1 MSTVKDIFR
10 GRYQPLLV
18 LIIVGLLV
26 RWTTYY
32 YYYQLYTD
40 VGGLHFSP
48 TADEASTYEILARQ
62 ILSGHG
68 LSHELFSYRPP
79 LQPMLIALTYLVSGS
94 TNPLIAVFVQSFI
107 STGLAILTFIIAE
120 ELTMSKPAQFFSGLI
135 VALDPASIIIGM
147 TLMAETLANIF
158 VAISMIFIIRLIR
171 SRNMRDAAAAG
182 AAIALATLA
191 RPTSIYYWVPIVLII
206 PVLVPGL
213 IRKITM
219 LVIIFAIG
227 VLPWYVRNQIYHNV
241 FIFSTVGNFD
251 LLFYGAVSVKSR
263 ATGQS
268 PQELEAQFAYEL
280 DQRLNQGKSRDNYDY
295 SSKWKFLVSDNPQVN
310 SEISKMALEV
320 FREHPMEYATTI
332 FRPLIKI
339 FAITN
344 YLKVLGPMSAL
355 EIVFNLSLYTL
366 ALLGIV
372 RSWMSRNRIFL
383 VVTLLPI
390 IYFTAIPVLSRA
402 GSGMDTRA
410 RTPFTFSLAILAAQS
425 LYWLWKRYIKNTE
438 IS

>member
-182 AAIALATLA
+182 G
-191 RPTSIYYWVPIVLII
+191 RRSGSEQPK
-206 PVLVPGL
+206 
-213 IRKITM
+213 R
-219 LVIIFAIG
+219 
-227 VLPWYVRNQIYHNV
+227 
-241 FIFSTVGNFD
+241 
-251 LLFYGAVSVKSR
+251 SR
-263 ATGQS
+263 
-268 PQELEAQFAYEL
+268 
-280 DQRLNQGKSRDNYDY
+280 
-295 SSKWKFLVSDNPQVN
+295 
-310 SEISKMALEV
+310 
-320 FREHPMEYATTI
+320 
-332 FRPLIKI
+332 
-339 FAITN
+339 
-344 YLKVLGPMSAL
+344 
-355 EIVFNLSLYTL
+355 
-366 ALLGIV
+366 
-372 RSWMSRNRIFL
+372 
-383 VVTLLPI
+383 
-390 IYFTAIPVLSRA
+390 
-402 GSGMDTRA
+402 
-410 RTPFTFSLAILAAQS
+410 
-425 LYWLWKRYIKNTE
+425 
-438 IS
+438 